1 MSSDEPKRNTKKIVG
16 LVFLIAIIVIATALV
31 VINPLKY
38 LKSLKPADQAQT
50 VAEKVAISVKVQQ
63 VEPTTLQTYI
73 QVNGDVVD
81 TKTVDVY
88 PEVVGNLTSIDVKV
102 GDKVVKD
109 QVIASI
115 DPSKAGTVYKASVVK
130 APTSGTVLA
139 VNFAKG
145 ATVSSQAPLARIG
158 LLENL
163 EVSLAIAERHI
174 GSVHLGTKAEAT
186 FLAYPSMKFEGTVTR
201 LSPVLN
207 ATSRTLEIGVTLSDP
222 DHLVKAGMFPSVTIL
237 TEKQEGVL
245 AINRSSILY
254 EGSHSFVFIVD
265 SNSIAQ
271 KRNLE
276 LGLVVDDQVEVTS
289 GLEAGDSVVVQ
300 GQTLLTDGTSVQVL
314 R

>member
-1 MSSDEPKRNTKKIVG
+1 
-16 LVFLIAIIVIATALV
+16 
-31 VINPLKY
+31 
-38 LKSLKPADQAQT
+38 
-50 VAEKVAISVKVQQ
+50 
-63 VEPTTLQTYI
+63 
-73 QVNGDVVD
+73 
-81 TKTVDVY
+81 
-88 PEVVGNLTSIDVKV
+88 VVGTLTSIDVKV

-109 QVIASI
+109 QLIAKI
-115 DPSKAGTVYKASVVK
+115 DPSKAGTVYKESQVK

-145 ATVSSQAPLARIG
+145 ATVSTQAPIVRLG

-186 FLAYPSMKFEGTVTR
+186 FLAYPERKFEGTVTR

-207 ATSRTLEIGVTLSDP
+207 ATSRTLEVGVTLTDP
-222 DHLVKAGMFPSVTIL
+222 EHLIKAGMFPSVTIL
-237 TEKQEGVL
+237 TEKKEGVL
-245 AINRSSILY
+245 AISRASVLY
-254 EGSHSFVFIVD
+254 EGDHSYVYTID
-265 SNSIAQ
+265 ENSVAK

-276 LGLVVDDQVEVTS
+276 LGLIVDDKIEVVG
-289 GLEAGDSVVVQ
+289 GLNAGDSVVVQ